1 MAQKN
6 LCEVDSDDED
16 NTTGANPSV
25 VAVRKR
31 GVLPTDSDCKLKT
44 SASNVEEEIPPTKGK
59 WQDIIGSEDKSD
71 NEIELNNKGQYN
83 GTQVQTSPTRLTNPH
98 KSPMIQTPAKTGAAS
113 SSHPADAVGASAL
126 ISIQKG
132 RQNKRTIER
141 YRLPTKKATV
151 SSRTL

>member
-44 SASNVEEEIPPTKGK
+44 SASNVEEEIPPTEGK

-98 KSPMIQTPAKTGAAS
+98 KSPMIQTPAKTYAGY
-113 SSHPADAVGASAL
+113 SSHTAAADSAL
-126 ISIQKG
+126 ALFLIQKENK
-132 RQNKRTIER
+132 NKRTIEIC
-141 YRLPTKKATV
+141 RLSTKTGTV
-151 SSRTL
+151 SSRIL